1 MKQIIYD
8 GKRGKDAI
16 WLLLKLLGSITVMW
30 VMQNISIKDIEN
42 GIELHIHNSRFKG
55 RVRITINKGNEIL
68 SIRTIPDDESQQ
80 GGPWF
85 SFFVFKMALCSNKSL
100 NDIEYRAIM

>member
-8 GKRGKDAI
+8 GKRGKEAI
-16 WLLLKLLGSITVMW
+16 WLLLKLLGSITAMW

-42 GIELHIHNSRFKG
+42 GIELHIQNSRFKG

-68 SIRTIPDDESQQ
+68 SIRTIPDDE
-80 GGPWF
+80 
-85 SFFVFKMALCSNKSL
+85 
-100 NDIEYRAIM
+100 